1 MKISTS
7 LTEIKELFA
16 HHLGINVS
24 ELELTIESE
33 DVPVTSNEDDDGW
46 IINTQT
52 TEDPP
57 SGLKY
62 YDEIEIVYDD
72 GQQTTLFVDYVVR
85 FHWNTSYGKHI
96 VKYRKVNN

>member
-1 MKISTS
+1 MKISTN

-24 ELELTIESE
+24 ELELTIENTQSKS
-33 DVPVTSNEDDDGW
+33 TDDGW

-85 FHWNTSYGKHI
+85 FYWDTSYGKHI
-96 VKYRKVNN
+96 AKYRKVTK